1 MGQVCVSVVAD
12 NLLCVSEMMTVSE
25 MAMSETAVS
34 EMADA

>member
-1 MGQVCVSVVAD
+1 MAVSQ
-12 NLLCVSEMMTVSE
+12 MMTVSE